1 MTSTPPAPLAVDEN
15 VTSAMTGISVSS
27 LQKMRVRGD
36 GPPFAKVGNRVRYR
50 VADLEA
56 YLAERVVSSTSAAA

>member
-1 MTSTPPAPLAVDEN
+1 MTNLNPIAVDEQGAAAL
-15 VTSAMTGISVSS
+15 TSISVSS

-36 GPPFAKVGNRVRYR
+36 GPPFAKLGNRVRYR

-56 YLAERVVSSTSAAA
+56 YVANSVVTSTSAQAA